1 LTNNTLFYKNIYTF
15 IKGGLKIST
24 SSSEMVYQR
33 FLEYLMSG
41 SIRSGEKINEEKL
54 TKEFGISR
62 TPLREAIRR
71 LQSEGLI
78 EAEPQKGATV
88 KQLSMAEVDEIYTIR
103 ARLESLAVEL
113 TVSNMDE
120 AAKKKLLSFKKK
132 FKQSLEKK
140 QNLKWLNDNI
150 DFHFFFAEMSKN
162 GTLYQMIQNIN
173 IRVHKYKHIAL
184 VNPAFIKLYDTQH
197 EEIIHNAVVVKNP
210 KKAGKAMHDHIEA
223 VKKNLLKHLSDFP
236 FYL

>member
-1 LTNNTLFYKNIYTF
+1 MYTF
-15 IKGGLKIST
+15 FKGGFKITT
-24 SSSEMVYQR
+24 SSSEIVYR
-33 FLEYLMSG
+33 KFLEYIMSG
-41 SIRSGEKINEEKL
+41 NIKSGEKINEEKL
-54 TKEFGISR
+54 TKEFGVSR

-71 LQSEGLI
+71 LQSEGII

-88 KQLSMAEVDEIYTIR
+88 KQLSMGEVNEIYTIR

-120 AAKKKLLSFKKK
+120 AAKKKLLSFQKK

-150 DFHFFFAEMSKN
+150 DFHFYFAEMSKN
-162 GTLYQMIQNIN
+162 GSLYQMIQNLN
-173 IRVHKYKHIAL
+173 IRVHKYKHIAM
-184 VNPAFIKLYDTQH
+184 VKPEFIKLYDTQH
-197 EEIIHNAVVVKNP
+197 EEIIHNAVVIKNP
-210 KKAGKAMHDHIEA
+210 KKAGKAMYNHIEA
-223 VKKNLLKHLSDFP
+223 IKKNLIKYLSDFP

>member
-1 LTNNTLFYKNIYTF
+1 MYTF
-15 IKGGLKIST
+15 FKGGFKITT
-24 SSSEMVYQR
+24 SSSEIVYR
-33 FLEYLMSG
+33 KFLEYIMSG
-41 SIRSGEKINEEKL
+41 NIKSGEKINEEKL
-54 TKEFGISR
+54 TKEFGVSR

-71 LQSEGLI
+71 LQSEGII

-88 KQLSMAEVDEIYTIR
+88 KQLSMGEVNEIYTIR

-120 AAKKKLLSFKKK
+120 AAKKKLLSFQKK

-150 DFHFFFAEMSKN
+150 DFHFYFAEMSKN
-162 GTLYQMIQNIN
+162 GSLYQMIQNLN
-173 IRVHKYKHIAL
+173 IRVHKYKHIAM
-184 VNPAFIKLYDTQH
+184 VKPEFIKLYDTQH
-197 EEIIHNAVVVKNP
+197 EEIIHNAVVIKKP
-210 KKAGKAMHDHIEA
+210 KKAGKAMYNHIEA
-223 VKKNLLKHLSDFP
+223 IKKNLIKYLSDFP